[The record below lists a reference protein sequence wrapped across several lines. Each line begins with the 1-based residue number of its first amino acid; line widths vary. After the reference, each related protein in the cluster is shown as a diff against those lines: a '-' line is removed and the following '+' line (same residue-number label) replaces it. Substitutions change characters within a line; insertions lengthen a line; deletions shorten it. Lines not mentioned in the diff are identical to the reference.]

1 MSKVIVV
8 GAGLVGSTIAYALM
22 LGGTAEEIVLLD
34 RIEEKAR
41 TEAMDL
47 NHCASF
53 VRPVTIKAGGYE
65 ECVNADIIVVT
76 AGAPQKPGQT
86 RLELVDINSRII
98 TQIVEDVL
106 AYTREIILL
115 IVTNPV
121 DVMSYIAWKVSKL
134 PSSKV
139 FGSGT
144 VLDTSRFRHILSS
157 RCRLDPRNMH
167 AYVVGEHGDSEVP
180 LWSTANV
187 AGVSMDVFCT
197 DYHDLSSQEG
207 REEISYQVR
216 QSAYEIIQ
224 GKGATYFAISLA
236 VQRIVES
243 ILRDEHSVLTVS
255 TLLNDVYG
263 INNLY
268 LSFPC
273 VMGRNGVERVLPLE
287 MSPDE
292 EEQFIRSA
300 QVVRE
305 SIPPKI
311 KMAESIVPAI

>member
-1 MSKVIVV
+1 MSKVVV
-8 GAGLVGSTIAYALM
+8 IGAGLVGSTIAYALM
-22 LGGTAEEIVLLD
+22 IGGTAKEIVLLD
-34 RIEEKAR
+34 RNEEKAR
-41 TEAMDL
+41 SEALDMS
-47 NHCASF
+47 HCASF
-53 VRPVTIKAGGYE
+53 VRPVIIKAGGYE
-65 ECVNADIIVVT
+65 ECRDADIVVVT

-86 RLELVDINSRII
+86 RLELVDINARII
-98 TQIVEDVL
+98 TQIVGDVL
-106 AYTREIILL
+106 AYTQQAILL

-121 DVMSYIAWKVSKL
+121 DVMSYIAWKVSGL

-157 RCRLDPRNMH
+157 RYRIDPRNMH
-167 AYVVGEHGDSEVP
+167 AYIVGEHGDSEVP

-187 AGVSMDVFCT
+187 AGVSLDIFSTHC
-197 DYHDLSSQEG
+197 HDILTGES

-216 QSAYEIIQ
+216 RSAYEIIE

-255 TLLNDVYG
+255 TLLSNIYG
-263 INNLY
+263 IDHLY
-268 LSFPC
+268 LSFPAII
-273 VMGRNGVERVLPLE
+273 GRSGVEGVLPLE

-292 EEQFIRSA
+292 EEQFLRSA
-300 QVVRE
+300 KVVGE
-305 SIPPKI
+305 SIPLQI
-311 KMAESIVPAI
+311 KMAENKVPAI

>member
-1 MSKVIVV
+1 MSKVVVV

-22 LGGTAEEIVLLD
+22 LGGTTGEIVLLD

-65 ECVNADIIVVT
+65 ECSNADIVVIT

-86 RLELVDINSRII
+86 RLELVNINSRII
-98 TQIVEDVL
+98 TQIVGNVL
-106 AYTREIILL
+106 AYSQEIILL
-115 IVTNPV
+115 VVTNPV
-121 DVMSYIAWKVSKL
+121 DIMSYIAWKVSRL
-134 PSSKV
+134 PSAKV

-197 DYHDLSSQEG
+197 DCHDLCSQEG

-216 QSAYEIIQ
+216 RSAYEIIE

-243 ILRDEHSVLTVS
+243 VLRDEHSVLTVS

-263 INNLY
+263 INDLY
-268 LSFPC
+268 LSYPC

-287 MSPDE
+287 MDADE
-292 EEQFIRSA
+292 KEQFLRSA
-300 QVVRE
+300 HVVQK
-305 SIPPKI
+305 SFPQKI
-311 KMAESIVPAI
+311 KMAGNFIPAM